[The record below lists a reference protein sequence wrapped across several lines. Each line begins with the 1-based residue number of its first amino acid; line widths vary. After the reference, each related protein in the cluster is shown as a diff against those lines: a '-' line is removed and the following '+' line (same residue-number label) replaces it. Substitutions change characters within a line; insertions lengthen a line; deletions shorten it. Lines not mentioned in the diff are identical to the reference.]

1 MTSSTSPYLSVVTPV
16 YGCAEALP
24 ELCQRLHIVL
34 GGITTDYEIIMVND
48 ACPDGSWAV
57 IQSLAAEDSRV
68 KGINFSRN
76 FGQHYAITAGLD
88 FARSDWVV
96 VMDCDLQDPPEE
108 IPKLHEVART
118 GFDIVVGKRAERN
131 DSWIRKWF
139 SKNFYRLFS
148 YFTGSKVDHR
158 IASFGIYSKKVIL
171 SIRQL
176 REQNRSFGL
185 FALWVGFHR
194 AEIDINHATRT
205 HGRSSYTL
213 GKMLR
218 LAFDSIVAHSDRLLR
233 LTVMLGFTLSM
244 LSFSYAL
251 WIILRY
257 FLWSTPVS
265 GWTSIIVS
273 IYFSTGVIIGA
284 VGVVGLYVGKI
295 FDEVKHRP
303 LYLISDTTFELKDYE
318 H

>member
-1 MTSSTSPYLSVVTPV
+1 VVTPV

-34 GGITTDYEIIMVND
+34 GSITPDYEIIMVND
-48 ACPDGSWAV
+48 ACPDGSWAI
-57 IQSLAAEDSRV
+57 IQSLATEDSRV

-96 VMDCDLQDPPEE
+96 VMDCDLQDIPEE
-108 IPKLHEVART
+108 IPKLHEVAQT
-118 GFDIVVGKRAERN
+118 GFDIVVGKRAERK
-131 DSWIRKWF
+131 DSLIRKWF

-158 IASFGIYSKKVIL
+158 IASFGIYSKKAIL

-194 AEIDINHATRT
+194 AEINVNHATRV

-213 GKMLR
+213 RKMLR

-251 WIILRY
+251 WIIIQY
-257 FLWSTPVS
+257 FLRSTPIS
-265 GWTSIIVS
+265 GWTSLIVS

-295 FDEVKHRP
+295 FDEVKRRP
-303 LYLISDTTFELKDYE
+303 LYLISDTTFELQDDEY
-318 H
+318 